1 MPVERNRVV
10 VRVPATTANMGP
22 GFDCIGMA
30 LGIFNELIVERSDAF
45 AMEIIGEGQ
54 AELPRDASNLA
65 SYQALSLA
73 LRPRSGLLARSTTP
87 TLSYVLKNAI
97 PFARGLGSSSAA
109 IVAGLL
115 AGLTLAG
122 HELSVQQ
129 DEELLNIAADLE
141 GHPDNVAPCIYGG
154 LQIGVHTGRRWM
166 STRVSVPHGLQAVLF
181 VPDTPMETA
190 TARAV
195 LLPTIQRSEAVFN
208 IGRAAMLVHAFNT
221 GRLDK
226 LQEATRDALH
236 QPQRSGIMPV
246 LFPVIDAAIAAG
258 AHGAFLSGAG
268 STILALTSGRRGDVY
283 VQRSDE
289 RKEKEVSDAML
300 AAARAHNMPGKIYV
314 THPVELGAHVV
325 SVEPADASNSQSV

>member
-54 AELPRDASNLA
+54 AELPRDASNLVVVGVEA
-65 SYQALSLA
+65 AFRIA
-73 LRPRSGLLARSTTP
+73 GKTTP